1 MKIYAFLIGL
11 LFMSQI
17 AVAEQQVRKIPFLPY
32 AGAMNRYPAQ
42 VVTSAGGQRII
53 TSNTPFTKQPIRKS
67 YEAIFFEEGTAK
79 IRGDQY
85 EKLRR
90 LASRLKNEGSYFY
103 SIVGYTTPEIDT
115 LLAQDR
121 IKTIKSAMEDYG
133 IKGEPTTNVEYKKNP
148 VLNPNRVE
156 VYMQP
161 LGLGTTIRD

>member
-11 LFMSQI
+11 LFISQI
-17 AVAEQQVRKIPFLPY
+17 AVAEQHVRKVPFLPY
-32 AGAMNRYPAQ
+32 AGAMNRYQ

-53 TSNTPFTKQPIRKS
+53 TNNTPFTKQPIRKS
-67 YEAIFFEEGTAK
+67 YESIFFEEDSAK
-79 IRGDQY
+79 IRGDQFQ
-85 EKLRR
+85 KLKR
-90 LASRLKNEGSYFY
+90 LANRLKSEGSYFY

-133 IKGEPTTNVEYKKNP
+133 IKGEPTTSVEYKKNP

-156 VYMQP
+156 VHMQP